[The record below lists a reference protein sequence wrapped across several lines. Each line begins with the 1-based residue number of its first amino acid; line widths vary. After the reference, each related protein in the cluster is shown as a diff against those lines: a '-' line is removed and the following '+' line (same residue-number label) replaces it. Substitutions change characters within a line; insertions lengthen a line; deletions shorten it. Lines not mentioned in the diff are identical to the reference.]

1 MPTERP
7 CRSEHLAGVGNPHLG
22 QKETNMEILTLVIQ
36 IVFPTTAV
44 VLAIMTMRLIK
55 DWQ

>member
-1 MPTERP
+1 MPTDLP

-22 QKETNMEILTLVIQ
+22 QKETIMENLTLIIQ
-36 IVFPTTAV
+36 IVFPTIAV
-44 VLAIMTMRLIK
+44 VLALMTMRLLK